1 MWYAAANWKALAYCV
16 FSVLGWT
23 AIYALRALTEERHL
37 LLRDNGYAQYATA
50 VRWRFVPG
58 IW

>member
-1 MWYAAANWKALAYCV
+1 M
-16 FSVLGWT
+16 LGWT